1 MPAWR
6 TQTRR
11 SSNSDPESNTES
23 NDLPITAET
32 VTNEKV
38 PQAAVREA
46 ENAAAPNEE
55 AQRGVQQ
62 AEAITLTWT
71 KKSLGAAYALQVVV
85 AIEYESTWH

>member
-11 SSNSDPESNTES
+11 SSHSDPESNTES
-23 NDLPITAET
+23 NDIPITAET

-38 PQAAVREA
+38 PVSAVREA
-46 ENAAAPNEE
+46 ETATVPNEE

-71 KKSLGAAYALQVVV
+71 KKSLGAAYTL
-85 AIEYESTWH
+85 

>member
-11 SSNSDPESNTES
+11 SSNSDPESNTDS
-23 NDLPITAET
+23 NDVPITAET

-38 PQAAVREA
+38 PESAVREA
-46 ENAAAPNEE
+46 ENAAVPNEE

-71 KKSLGAAYALQVVV
+71 KKSLGAAYTL
-85 AIEYESTWH
+85 